1 MAKEK
6 PKVVEGELPDLPE
19 TEDFALDM
27 TTAKVFEPLPER
39 KPFLMA
45 VSKWAYG
52 TTPNGRK
59 VDYEF
64 TIVEPEELKNR
75 KVMESVS
82 LENEF
87 TLGRYQTILL
97 ALGFPEAYV
106 KSKAHKPPKP
116 DEVVGLQATIWCR
129 TRKSD
134 TYGDRSNMARIR
146 PAAAYKEAAAA
157 TF

>member
-1 MAKEK
+1 MASK
-6 PKVVEGELPDLPE
+6 PKVEEGTLPDLPE

-27 TTAKVFEPLPER
+27 TTAKVFEPLPEK
-39 KPFLMA
+39 KPFLVA
-45 VSKWAYG
+45 VSKWAYDS
-52 TTPNGRK
+52 TPNGRK

-64 TIVEPEELKNR
+64 TISDPAEFKNR

-87 TLGRYQTILL
+87 TKGRYQTILL
-97 ALGFPEAYV
+97 ALGFAESYV
-106 KSKAHKPPKP
+106 KAKTHKPPVS

-134 TYGDRSNMARIR
+134 TYGDRSVMARIR
-146 PAAAYKEAAAA
+146 PAAAYTEAAAA